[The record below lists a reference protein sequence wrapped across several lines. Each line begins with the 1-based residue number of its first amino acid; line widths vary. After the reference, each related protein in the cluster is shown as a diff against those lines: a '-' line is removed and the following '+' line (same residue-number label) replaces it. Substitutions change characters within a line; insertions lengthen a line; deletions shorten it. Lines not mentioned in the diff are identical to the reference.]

1 METTVLFNI
10 LAVCFTF
17 FSIFMIDTFLGLFPS
32 LLGCIIRFKE
42 NLNLEGSMKLSRDR
56 NVLALFF
63 IVPFCLLVFRYS
75 LWAPSLLR
83 NLSDDLRLLCIIG
96 AFLAYLL
103 LRGLLE
109 YILHPGQMR
118 KQNWQA
124 AVRCSYTFF
133 LIAVLLSLFT
143 AGCCSMFH
151 ADDALVKS
159 IIYYVLAATY
169 FIYLIRKTQIFVNS
183 CHFFSAIL
191 YLCALEILPTGLLV
205 ASTIVF

>member
-1 METTVLFNI
+1 METSILFNI

-17 FSIFMIDTFLGLFPS
+17 FSIFLIDKFLGLVPS

-56 NVLALFF
+56 NVMALFF

-75 LWAPSLLR
+75 LWAPALLKG
-83 NLSDDLRLLCIIG
+83 LSDDLRLLCVLG
-96 AFLAYLL
+96 AFLAYLI
-103 LRGLLE
+103 LRGLFE
-109 YILHPGQMR
+109 YILKPKNMR

-124 AVRCSYTFF
+124 AVSCSYTFF
-133 LIAVLLSLFT
+133 LIAVLLSLLT
-143 AGCCSMFH
+143 ACCFSMFH
-151 ADDALVKS
+151 ADDALIKS

-205 ASTIVF
+205 ASAIVF